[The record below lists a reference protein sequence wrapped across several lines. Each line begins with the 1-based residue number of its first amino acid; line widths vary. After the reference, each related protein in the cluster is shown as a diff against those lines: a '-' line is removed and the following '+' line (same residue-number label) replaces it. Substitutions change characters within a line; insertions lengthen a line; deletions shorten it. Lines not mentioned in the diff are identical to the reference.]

1 MGMIYRGLTFDGV
14 NSLDYGIYIT
24 GDGVYNA
31 PTRDVEMITIAGRN
45 GEYALDNGRFN
56 NISVT
61 YKAGSFASTQT
72 EFAEKI
78 SDFRNAILS
87 KVGYKRLEDDYH
99 PNEYRMAV
107 YMNGLEVD
115 PVHYS
120 EAGEFELTF
129 DCKPQRFL
137 KSGEVKQTV
146 GEWGETETAS
156 GSIASFNGESDTGIK
171 SLLIDLDYLQSGRN
185 TVKAYASG
193 KNLLWNMQGNTYTTS
208 GITFTK
214 TADGKVIA
222 NGTATANAWYK
233 LAEGFICKAPMI
245 LSGCPSGGSSSKYEI
260 QLDGVSNVRDFGDG
274 VSFNTSG
281 SGKFYI
287 VVRRGQT
294 VNNLVFEPMVRL
306 ATESADYEP
315 YQGETT
321 TKSLGQTVYGGTLD
335 LISGVLTSTL
345 NADGTEKTTPEVIQ
359 LTGEQ
364 IETLIGVN
372 NIWADSGEVSVEYGA
387 DPNVLVNP
395 TLFASHPL
403 LEVRGYGAINM
414 GDESVV
420 IHNEPVGRVNL
431 AVTQTVLE
439 NTASTFEF
447 SVAVNDPTVYQTGD
461 EITFLPVTVQMKLNG
476 SVYLAEISDKSNMGA
491 RANGRGSGFMLYLD
505 IPTLIAESGVDGA
518 TYTGWAD
525 VTIKTSP
532 SASPYTV
539 RYSLS
544 VLWDDDT
551 NTMTYTLTLPSVSP
565 LTYTPAQ
572 TYVGQSTARADST
585 KPSLGN
591 PLYIDLDIGEAYKIE
606 GTVIP
611 INSAVEIPA
620 ELPTLKA
627 GANTITYDNT
637 ITQLDITPRYWKI

>member
-1 MGMIYRGLTFDGV
+1 MGMIYKGLTFDGV

-24 GDGVYNA
+24 GEGVYNA

-45 GEYALDNGRFN
+45 GEYALDKGRFN
-56 NISVT
+56 NISIT
-61 YKAGSFASTQT
+61 YNAGTFGQDQT
-72 EFAEKI
+72 DFAEKI

-87 KVGYKRLEDDYH
+87 RVGYKRLEDDYH
-99 PNEYRMAV
+99 PDEYRMAV

-137 KSGEVKQTV
+137 KSGETKQTV
-146 GEWGETETAS
+146 
-156 GSIASFNGESDTGIK
+156 
-171 SLLIDLDYLQSGRN
+171 
-185 TVKAYASG
+185 
-193 KNLLWNMQGNTYTTS
+193 TS
-208 GITFTK
+208 GQ
-214 TADGKVIA
+214 
-222 NGTATANAWYK
+222 
-233 LAEGFICKAPMI
+233 E
-245 LSGCPSGGSSSKYEI
+245 
-260 QLDGVSNVRDFGDG
+260 
-274 VSFNTSG
+274 
-281 SGKFYI
+281 
-287 VVRRGQT
+287 
-294 VNNLVFEPMVRL
+294 
-306 ATESADYEP
+306 
-315 YQGETT
+315 
-321 TKSLGQTVYGGTLD
+321 
-335 LISGVLTSTL
+335 LT
-345 NADGTEKTTPEVIQ
+345 
-359 LTGEQ
+359 
-364 IETLIGVN
+364 
-372 NIWADSGEVSVEYGA
+372 
-387 DPNVLVNP
+387 NP
-395 TLFASHPL
+395 TLFESHPL

-439 NTASTFEF
+439 NTASTFGF
-447 SVAVNDPTVYQTGD
+447 SVSVNDPSVYQTGD

-476 SVYLAEISDKSNMGA
+476 SVYRTEISDKSNMGA
-491 RANGRGSGFMLYLD
+491 RANGSGSGFMLYLD

-551 NTMTYTLTLPSVSP
+551 NTITYTLTLPDPSP

-585 KPSLGN
+585 KPSLGD

-627 GANTITYDNT
+627 GANTITYDDT
-637 ITQLDITPRYWKI
+637 ITQLDITPRWWKI